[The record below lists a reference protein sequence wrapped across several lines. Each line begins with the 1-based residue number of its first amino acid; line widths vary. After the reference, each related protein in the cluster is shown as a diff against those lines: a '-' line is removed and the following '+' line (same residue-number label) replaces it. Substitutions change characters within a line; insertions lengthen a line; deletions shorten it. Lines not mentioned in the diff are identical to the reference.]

1 MASGNPALGRRR
13 MGDARPHVRRIAARR
28 YAAAGLALLAVA
40 TVVAGPGAPAAQPDP
55 RIPWIGYLA
64 NEPTTDSAPILRNSL
79 REHDWIEGQSVKIW
93 YRYVQGKP
101 DLYPQHADDLVR
113 LNVAVI
119 VAVGPDAVAAA
130 RRATKTIPIVMVSL
144 GDPAA
149 GEPAGET
156 RDPDTNLTGITTFVP
171 ELAARRLD
179 LLRQVVPQLA
189 RAAVLWRSAG
199 PSAAA
204 DLRATQ
210 AAGSARGVQLTPVEI
225 AGDSDIRDALN
236 ELGKLRP
243 QGLIVLADAVA
254 LAQRQRLATFTSRA
268 KLPAVFP
275 SRDYVDAGGLLA
287 YGANWADVFRQ
298 AAALVD
304 QILRGAKP
312 AALGIRR
319 ASRLELVINLRA
331 ARAMPIA
338 MPSSL
343 LQRADRVIE

>member
-1 MASGNPALGRRR
+1 V
-13 MGDARPHVRRIAARR
+13 GDARPRVRRAAARR
-28 YAAAGLALLAVA
+28 CASAGLALLAAAAIVA
-40 TVVAGPGAPAAQPDP
+40 APRAPAAQPDP
-55 RIPWIGYLA
+55 HIPWIGYLA
-64 NEPTTDSAPILRNSL
+64 NEPTTDSAPVLRDRL
-79 REHDWIEGQSVKIW
+79 RERDWVEGKSIKIW

-101 DLYPQHADDLVR
+101 EFYPQHADDLVR

-119 VAVGPDAVAAA
+119 VAVGPEAVEAA
-130 RRATKTIPIVMVSL
+130 RRATKTIPIVMISL
-144 GDPAA
+144 DDLAA
-149 GEPAGET
+149 AEPN
-156 RDPDTNLTGITTFVP
+156 TNLTGITTFAP

-179 LLRQVVPQLA
+179 LLHQVVPRLA
-189 RAAVLWRSAG
+189 RAAVLWRAGG

-204 DLRATQ
+204 DLRAAQ

-225 AGDSDIRDALN
+225 AGDADIRDALT

-243 QGLIVLADAVA
+243 QGLIVLADPVSFAH
-254 LAQRQRLATFTSRA
+254 RQRLTNFVSRA
-268 KLPAVFP
+268 KLPAVYP
-275 SRDYVDAGGLLA
+275 SREYVDAGGLLA

-312 AALGIRR
+312 ATLGIRR

-331 ARAMPIA
+331 ARALPVAI
-338 MPSSL
+338 PSSL